1 MTFQDWYYFP
11 LLAYSMTDTRYDKL
25 VYSHTHTQ
33 TYRRAGML
41 VLLYP
46 SPLGIAAV
54 TLLIVYSLVTHLTT
68 LFIPVTI
75 DLFIPVIDFSVY
87 TSHK

>member
-1 MTFQDWYYFP
+1 MRDFSRLVLFL
-11 LLAYSMTDTRYDKL
+11 LLAYSRTDTLYVEL

-46 SPLGIAAV
+46 SPLGTAAV
-54 TLLIVYSLVTHLTT
+54 TLLIVYSLVTH
-68 LFIPVTI
+68 
-75 DLFIPVIDFSVY
+75 
-87 TSHK
+87 